1 MICIIKIKEEKNG
14 KKEFTRVFRAKKPKV
29 LEPQYVKGNG
39 WECKIKSDGTVECKT
54 KDSTDKE
61 LEFIIY
67 PNGFSKLVLKQGEKT
82 KIIKQG
88 YVINRKGEQLDG
100 FIGLTVGGKIEKRYA
115 YFRTKKFQKF
125 LSMHDISRIEKQN
138 PNRSYITISAQGDEQ
153 RYFLDVITDG
163 DIEKCSKD
171 NAELWCDKKYSDYVR
186 EIYII
191 KSATRALV
199 TEAKHNRKG
208 KLKKNS
214 VLYTLEKDFNNLKGI
229 PLKEKVNN

>member
-138 PNRSYITISAQGDEQ
+138 PNRSYITISAQGDEEG
-153 RYFLDVITDG
+153 YFLDVITDG

>member
-54 KDSTDKE
+54 KDSNDKE

-125 LSMHDISRIEKQN
+125 LSMHDISRIEKQD
-138 PNRSYITISAQGDEQ
+138 PNRSYITISAQRDEEG
-153 RYFLDVITDG
+153 YFLDLITDG

-186 EIYII
+186 EIYTI
-191 KSATRALV
+191 KNATWALV

>member
-54 KDSTDKE
+54 KDSNDKE

-138 PNRSYITISAQGDEQ
+138 PNRI
-153 RYFLDVITDG
+153 
-163 DIEKCSKD
+163 
-171 NAELWCDKKYSDYVR
+171 
-186 EIYII
+186 IYNY
-191 KSATRALV
+191 KRSR
-199 TEAKHNRKG
+199 R
-208 KLKKNS
+208 
-214 VLYTLEKDFNNLKGI
+214 
-229 PLKEKVNN
+229 

>member
-29 LEPQYVKGNG
+29 LEPQYVKWNV

-54 KDSTDKE
+54 KDSNDKE

-125 LSMHDISRIEKQN
+125 LSMHDISRIEKQD
-138 PNRSYITISAQGDEQ
+138 PNRSYITISAQGDEEG
-153 RYFLDVITDG
+153 YFLDVITDG

-191 KSATRALV
+191 KNATWALV

-214 VLYTLEKDFNNLKGI
+214 ELYTLEKDFNNLKGI